1 MTPVDVSATAENRIK
16 GMITIRDS
24 VRNLIELQTEDYP
37 DYEIKAEQ
45 ERLNTLYDNF
55 TSKYGLLNS
64 RANTSAFSQ
73 DSSYSLLSALEILDD
88 EGNLERKADMFFK
101 RTIKP
106 TLPLLRLIL
115 RAKHLLYLWAKKPM

>member
-16 GMITIRDS
+16 GMITIRDA

-45 ERLNTLYDNF
+45 ERLNTLYDTF

-88 EGNLERKADMFFK
+88 EDCCIYHKRKMLKNIGK
-101 RTIKP
+101 R
-106 TLPLLRLIL
+106 R
-115 RAKHLLYLWAKKPM
+115 Y